1 MRSICATDCCGGCSR
16 KGSCSGCLETGG
28 KPFGGACIAAEY
40 IKEGG
45 FEAFSRLKNALI
57 DEVNALGVAS
67 LEIADLHLLN
77 GFYVNLEYRLA
88 NGQCVKLL
96 EDNNIYLGNQIEIA
110 NSDRCYGIVADD
122 AYLLVCAY
130 GCGGID
136 PEIILYRKRSL
147 SAG

>member
-16 KGSCSGCLETGG
+16 KGSCGGCLETGG
-28 KPFGGACIAAEY
+28 KPFGGACIAAES

-77 GFYVNLEYRLA
+77 GFYGNLEYRLA

-96 EDNNIYLGNQIEIA
+96 EDNNKYIFGKSNRNCQQRQVLWH
-110 NSDRCYGIVADD
+110 RC
-122 AYLLVCAY
+122 
-130 GCGGID
+130 
-136 PEIILYRKRSL
+136 
-147 SAG
+147 